1 MFVFTKDRVHLL
13 RLFFA
18 VALLCCVAGF
28 CCCARP
34 ARESASSSE
43 FQATVIKNPTDVMR
57 IEINEASASELENLP
72 GVGRGLAKRIVA
84 YREQHGPFRRVEHL
98 MMVQGISEKKFQ
110 ALQPYIEVR

>member
-1 MFVFTKDRVHLL
+1 MQTL
-13 RLFFA
+13 RLFFV

-28 CCCARP
+28 CGCARQP
-34 ARESASSSE
+34 RESASSSE
-43 FQATVIKNPTDVMR
+43 IQTTVIKNPTDVAR
-57 IEINEASASELENLP
+57 IEINSAAASELENLP

-98 MMVQGISEKKFQ
+98 MMVQGISEKKFR

>member
-1 MFVFTKDRVHLL
+1 MDLL

-28 CCCARP
+28 CCCARLP
-34 ARESASSSE
+34 RESASSSE
-43 FQATVIKNPTDVMR
+43 FQTTVIKNPTEVAR
-57 IEINEASASELENLP
+57 VEVNTAAASDLENLP